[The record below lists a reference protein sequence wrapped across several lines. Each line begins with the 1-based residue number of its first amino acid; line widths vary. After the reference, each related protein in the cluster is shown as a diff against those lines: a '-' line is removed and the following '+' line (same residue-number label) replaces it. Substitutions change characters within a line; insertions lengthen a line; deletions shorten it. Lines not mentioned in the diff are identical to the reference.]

1 MNTLLER
8 NYEYQRNQSTYL
20 IRTEMNNYLHQL
32 IIVQRAV
39 RIRLG
44 AANTLSGTTTE
55 MNALRNEQVAP
66 ESDFNPIRP
75 RGRRGGGGGR
85 KVPALCFQPSRT
97 SLLLKIY
104 LRNFATFTKIY
115 WKARFRKKVFVKGIS
130 CCHGKIATQFSTP
143 CLVKF

>member
-1 MNTLLER
+1 MNISATNRL
-8 NYEYQRNQSTYL
+8 TL

-66 ESDFNPIRP
+66 ESDFNLIRP
-75 RGRRGGGGGR
+75 WGEERGGGVG
-85 KVPALCFQPSRT
+85 AESART
-97 SLLLKIY
+97 VFN
-104 LRNFATFTKIY
+104 LREL
-115 WKARFRKKVFVKGIS
+115 
-130 CCHGKIATQFSTP
+130 P
-143 CLVKF
+143 CY

>member
-20 IRTEMNNYLHQL
+20 IRTEMNNYLYQL

-39 RIRLG
+39 RIRLE

-75 RGRRGGGGGR
+75 RGRRGGG
-85 KVPALCFQPSRT
+85 AES
-97 SLLLKIY
+97 
-104 LRNFATFTKIY
+104 
-115 WKARFRKKVFVKGIS
+115 ARAV
-130 CCHGKIATQFSTP
+130 FSTFENF
-143 CLVKF
+143 LAIEDILTKLRHFY

>member
-39 RIRLG
+39 RIRLE

-75 RGRRGGGGGR
+75 RGRTGGGGGAESAR
-85 KVPALCFQPSRT
+85 AVISTFE
-97 SLLLKIY
+97 
-104 LRNFATFTKIY
+104 NFLAT
-115 WKARFRKKVFVKGIS
+115 
-130 CCHGKIATQFSTP
+130 
-143 CLVKF
+143 